1 MKTLHGKRAIVTGAG
16 RGIGRATAERFLAAG
31 AEVYACCVTQI
42 SLDSVLADNPR
53 LKGCLADVGD
63 ADQVAALFEGA
74 ESHLGGLD
82 VLINNAGIGDPQ
94 KPIEN
99 VTNAEWRHAF
109 AVNIDSMFYCS
120 KRAIPLLKAAGGGTI
135 VNISTASTRTG
146 LPLRT
151 PYITSKWAVEGL
163 SDNLARELGPHKIRC
178 NSILPGIIDNPRG
191 RRLVERIAEERN
203 QTYEEAEARYF
214 SFVSTRSWVAPEEVA
229 NMAVF
234 LASDAA
240 KSITGQAIGVC
251 GNLEWE
257 E

>member
-1 MKTLHGKRAIVTGAG
+1 MQV
-16 RGIGRATAERFLAAG
+16 
-31 AEVYACCVTQI
+31 
-42 SLDSVLADNPR
+42 VLRLLLR
-53 LKGCLADVGD
+53 LKL
-63 ADQVAALFEGA
+63 QVQP
-74 ESHLGGLD
+74 HLL
-82 VLINNAGIGDPQ
+82 
-94 KPIEN
+94 
-99 VTNAEWRHAF
+99 
-109 AVNIDSMFYCS
+109 
-120 KRAIPLLKAAGGGTI
+120 
-135 VNISTASTRTG
+135 TA
-146 LPLRT
+146 
-151 PYITSKWAVEGL
+151 
-163 SDNLARELGPHKIRC
+163 
-178 NSILPGIIDNPRG
+178 RG